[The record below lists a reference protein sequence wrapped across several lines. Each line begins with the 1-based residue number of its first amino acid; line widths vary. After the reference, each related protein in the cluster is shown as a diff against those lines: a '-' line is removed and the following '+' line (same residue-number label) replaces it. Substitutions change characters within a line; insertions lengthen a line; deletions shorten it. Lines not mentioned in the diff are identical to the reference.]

1 MKYSLLFVV
10 GALLFVQFAHALPHM
25 KRESVAV
32 EIAQSHNSVHHSVDS
47 SSEEDTPEAQLIVY
61 TLAEIAKLATW
72 ILERGSVVVKNTVKE
87 LKEIP
92 VKDELLQANITRMS
106 EVAKESSEFTL
117 TADEEG
123 VLKLLMYMVNFATMM
138 DDYENMPADS
148 KLKHT
153 LQTALENNGYAR
165 FESDFEEKVIQLAKD
180 FDKAFGEYVK
190 VLSPAEKVK
199 QAKLLKWYDDF
210 KAETD
215 EEKKL
220 DKFGEFFDHLS

>member
-1 MKYSLLFVV
+1 MKYSLLLVA

-32 EIAQSHNSVHHSVDS
+32 AIHSHNSIHHSEGS
-47 SSEEDTPEAQLIVY
+47 SSEEESPQAQLIIY
-61 TLAEIAKLATW
+61 TLAEIAKLSTW
-72 ILERGSVVVKNTVKE
+72 ILEKGSIVVKNTVTE

-106 EVAKESSEFTL
+106 EVAKDAGEFTL
-117 TADEEG
+117 KEDEESI
-123 VLKLLMYMVNFATMM
+123 LKLLLSMVNFATMM

-153 LQTALENNGYAR
+153 LQTALENNGYNK
-165 FESDFEEKVIQLAKD
+165 FESEFEEKVLQMAKN
-180 FDKAFGEYVK
+180 FDVAFGEYVK
-190 VLSPAEKVK
+190 VLSPEEKIK
-199 QAKLLKWYDDF
+199 QAKLLKWYEDF

-220 DKFGEFFDHLS
+220 DKFGEIFDHLS

>member
-1 MKYSLLFVV
+1 MKYSLLLVA

-32 EIAQSHNSVHHSVDS
+32 ATHTQKSIHNSEGS
-47 SSEEDTPEAQLIVY
+47 SSEEDSPQAQLMIY
-61 TLAEIAKLATW
+61 TLAEIAKLSTW
-72 ILERGSVVVKNTVKE
+72 ILEKGSIVIKNTVTE

-106 EVAKESSEFTL
+106 EVAKDAGEFTL
-117 TADEEG
+117 KEDEESI
-123 VLKLLMYMVNFATMM
+123 LKLLLSMVNFATMM

-153 LQTALENNGYAR
+153 LQTALENNGYNK
-165 FESDFEEKVIQLAKD
+165 FEGEFEEKVLQMAKN
-180 FDKAFGEYVK
+180 FDGAFGEYVK
-190 VLSPAEKVK
+190 VLSPEEKIK
-199 QAKLLKWYDDF
+199 QAKLLNWYDDF

-220 DKFGEFFDHLS
+220 DKFGEIFDHLS